1 MDHCLDSEEE
11 VKVCFFSRLTPL
23 MALFGSLL
31 WGSNLQAQS
40 NPVIEVGKFSAA
52 ETGGTLPA
60 GWKPLTFRN
69 IEKHTVYTLVKDG
82 DTVVVKAESHASAS
96 GLIREIKVDPRE
108 YPIVHWSWKVTHVLK
123 KGDVF
128 RKEGD
133 DYPARVYITFDYD
146 PQKLSFLDRRK
157 YFLVKALYGQSPPLA
172 ALTYIWAS
180 RAPIGTLV
188 PNPFTDRV
196 MMIVA
201 ESGGDKLNQWVTEE
215 RNLYE
220 DYRKAFDEEPAAISG
235 VAIMTDT
242 DNTGES
248 AVAFYGDIIL
258 KKGGGARE

>member
-1 MDHCLDSEEE
+1 

-31 WGSNLQAQS
+31 WVSNLQAQS
-40 NPVIEVGKFSAA
+40 DPVIEVGKFSAA
-52 ETGGTLPA
+52 EAGGTLPA
-60 GWKPLTFRN
+60 RWKPLTFRN
-69 IEKHTVYTLVKDG
+69 IEKHTVYSLVKDG
-82 DTVVVKAESHASAS
+82 GTVVVKAVSHASAS

-108 YPIVHWSWKVTHVLK
+108 YPIVHWSWKVTNVLK

-146 PQKLSFLDRRK
+146 PQKLSFLDRTK
-157 YFLVKALYGQSPPLA
+157 YSLVKALYGQSPPLA
-172 ALTYIWAS
+172 ALNYIWES

-196 MMIVA
+196 MMIVV

-258 KKGGGARE
+258 KKGGGTRE